1 MDVSHNLKEVLDS
14 LKATWEQL
22 PHARSRALNK
32 TALEVQKFEHEEQL
46 PARLTIRNQ
55 WSKPRSKFGINIRF
69 AKKGEDEAE
78 VYSRAPW
85 LDFQERG
92 GTKKPSGK
100 VLLIPVVG
108 GARPT
113 ETAVVAK
120 KLKPRKG
127 RAEVFFHPKFNG
139 VFERVGKRLRLL
151 FIKVTSARVRERLD
165 FEKSGT
171 AKAQQV
177 LERNFVEA
185 YEEALRTR
193 RRRM

>member
-1 MDVSHNLKEVLDS
+1 MD
-14 LKATWEQL
+14 
-22 PHARSRALNK
+22 
-32 TALEVQKFEHEEQL
+32 VQKFEHEEQL
-46 PARLTIRNQ
+46 PSRLTIRNQ

-69 AKKGEDEAE
+69 ARKGDGEAE

-113 ETAVVAK
+113 PTAVVDR

-127 RAEVFFHPKFNG
+127 RAGVFFHPRFDG
-139 VFERVGKRLRLL
+139 VFRRVGDRLKLL
-151 FIKVTSARVRERLD
+151 FGKATSARVKARLD
-165 FEKSGT
+165 FEGSGKR
-171 AKAQQV
+171 KAQDV
-177 LERNFVEA
+177 LEGNFVRA
-185 YEEALRTR
+185 YEQALRTR
-193 RRRM
+193 R